1 MPPADNEPI
10 INERLII
17 NNKWSKKNDKK
28 ILEIYLGNF
37 FFFHRR
43 SQTNSNETRYNFY
56 VSEWKLK
63 ISDWFETIDRFA
75 DKIKIRWRGFK
86 GYDEKLKIHPYLGF
100 GTTEFFYLRGRV
112 IEEKGEIVSVES
124 DNRRRNLSN
133 FFRRFATDEVPFA
146 RIRARFSGIER
157 EAVADEEGYFNF
169 VLPTEGKINKG
180 EVVYEIELELLDP
193 RPKSGVAV
201 RTVGKILTAPPT
213 AKFGII
219 SDLDDTV
226 ISTEVTS
233 KVKMLINTALRNEYT
248 RTPFKGV
255 AAFYKALQKGVGGDE
270 NNPIFYVSSSPWN
283 LYPLLSEFLRIN
295 RIPLGALFLKDFGNQ
310 TIFDS
315 GNHAGHKIENI
326 ERILSVYPHLPF
338 VLIGDSGEKDPE
350 IYAEIVRKYPN
361 RIRVI
366 YIRNVNLD
374 PSRVSAIDRLIAEI
388 KTNNCQLVLS
398 SDTEFAAV
406 HAAAEKLIAENEL
419 ANIREE
425 KKEDEVSKTPQEI
438 ADEKVVL
445 TN

>member
-1 MPPADNEPI
+1 M
-10 INERLII
+10 
-17 NNKWSKKNDKK
+17 S
-28 ILEIYLGNF
+28 F
-37 FFFHRR
+37 
-43 SQTNSNETRYNFY
+43 
-56 VSEWKLK
+56 WKLK
-63 ISDWFETIDRFA
+63 ISDWFETSDRFI
-75 DKIKIRWRGFK
+75 DKIKTRWRGFK

-100 GTTEFFYLRGRV
+100 GTTEVFYLRGRV
-112 IEEKGEIVSVES
+112 VEEKSEIVALES

-146 RIRARFSGIER
+146 RIRASFYGVEKEI
-157 EAVADEEGYFNF
+157 VADDEGYFYLE
-169 VLPTEGKINKG
+169 LPTAEIINNS
-180 EVVYEIELELLDP
+180 EIVYEIELELISP
-193 RPKSGVAV
+193 RPKSGAAV

-248 RTPFKGV
+248 RSPFKGV
-255 AAFYKALQKGVGGDE
+255 AAFYKALQKGIGGGE

-295 RIPLGALFLKDFGNQ
+295 RIPLGALFLKDFGNR

-326 ERILSVYPHLPF
+326 ERILNVYPHLPF

-350 IYAEIVRKYPN
+350 IYAEIVKKYPN
-361 RIRVI
+361 RISVI

-374 PSRVSAIDRLIAEI
+374 PSRVSSIDSLIAEI

-398 SDTEFAAV
+398 PDTEFAAV
-406 HAAAEKLIAENEL
+406 HAADEKLIDENEL

-425 KKEDEVSKTPQEI
+425 KKEDELSRTPQEI
-438 ADEKVVL
+438 TDEKVVL

>member
-1 MPPADNEPI
+1 M
-10 INERLII
+10 
-17 NNKWSKKNDKK
+17 S
-28 ILEIYLGNF
+28 F
-37 FFFHRR
+37 
-43 SQTNSNETRYNFY
+43 
-56 VSEWKLK
+56 WKLK
-63 ISDWFETIDRFA
+63 ISDWFETSDRFI
-75 DKIKIRWRGFK
+75 DKIKTRWRGFK

-100 GTTEFFYLRGRV
+100 GTTEVFYLRGRV
-112 IEEKGEIVSVES
+112 VEEKSEIVALES

-146 RIRARFSGIER
+146 RIRASFSGVEKEI
-157 EAVADEEGYFNF
+157 VADDEGYFYLE
-169 VLPTEGKINKG
+169 LPTAEVINNS
-180 EVVYEIELELLDP
+180 EIVYEIELELISP
-193 RPKSGVAV
+193 RPKSGAAV
-201 RTVGKILTAPPT
+201 QTVGKILNAPPT

-248 RTPFKGV
+248 RSPFKGV
-255 AAFYKALQKGVGGDE
+255 AAFYKALQKGVGGGE

-295 RIPLGALFLKDFGNQ
+295 RIPLGALFLKDFGNR

-326 ERILSVYPHLPF
+326 ERILNVYPHLPF

-350 IYAEIVRKYPN
+350 IYAEIVKKYPN
-361 RIRVI
+361 RISVI

-374 PSRVSAIDRLIAEI
+374 PSRVSAIDSLIAEI

-398 SDTEFAAV
+398 PDTEFAAV
-406 HAAAEKLIAENEL
+406 HAATEKLIDKNEL

-425 KKEDEVSKTPQEI
+425 KKEDELSRTPQEI
-438 ADEKVVL
+438 TDEKVVL